1 MVGGR
6 LWFPGAHMA
15 DVFIA
20 AATRTPF
27 GRYGGRLAGLRC
39 DDLAAAPLTS
49 LMARYPGIDWGAVDE
64 VVLGCAN
71 QAGEDNRNVARMAA
85 LLSGLPETVPA
96 LTVNRLCASG
106 VEAVLVAARAI
117 ACADAELVIAG
128 GVESMS
134 RAPFVIAK
142 SDTAF
147 GRGQKLEDSTLGW
160 RFVNPAMEARY
171 GIDSMTQTADNLAR
185 EHGISRACQD
195 AYAWRSQQRTAHA
208 QARGWLAEE
217 ITPVPV
223 ARAGES

>member
-1 MVGGR
+1 
-6 LWFPGAHMA
+6 MA

-49 LMARYPGIDWGAVDE
+49 LMARYPGMDWGAVDE

-96 LTVNRLCASG
+96 VTVNRLCASG
-106 VEAVLVAARAI
+106 LEAVGQAARAI
-117 ACADAELVIAG
+117 AGGDAQLVIAG

-142 SDTAF
+142 AETAF
-147 GRGQKLEDSTLGW
+147 GREQKLEDSTLGW
-160 RFVNPAMEARY
+160 GRF
-171 GIDSMTQTADNLAR
+171 D
-185 EHGISRACQD
+185 D
-195 AYAWRSQQRTAHA
+195 ANGGQSC
-208 QARGWLAEE
+208 
-217 ITPVPV
+217 P
-223 ARAGES
+223 